1 MQVTRKYMTK
11 VLFISILA
19 SLGAA
24 AVAWGLFLE
33 SFKGKPEFR
42 DIEDFR
48 SSEQKSHCGQ
58 KWVFWGVIAEMIL
71 GFGIVIWEG
80 ADMIKTDRK
89 IEEADTRNLPIDSIA
104 GYARVEIKPQGDRE
118 MQFVRNLHQ
127 VSANSEPIFSPAQ
140 MQKGETAILYLAKHP
155 MNDPGAVEMGV
166 VAQVVFVG
174 TVLGEGIGVRKSLPY
189 VPNICFDL
197 SFNSQQSG
205 VWNLNDVTFNELNFV
220 QIVGVGRDEVLTP
233 MVVIGGEIDLKLGLW
248 RKTFLIPPQTNQFWR
263 VSSFKTNGAFVPAG
277 YGLVTNSV
285 PAR

>member
-1 MQVTRKYMTK
+1 MTK

>member
-1 MQVTRKYMTK
+1 
-11 VLFISILA
+11 
-19 SLGAA
+19 
-24 AVAWGLFLE
+24 
-33 SFKGKPEFR
+33 
-42 DIEDFR
+42 
-48 SSEQKSHCGQ
+48 
-58 KWVFWGVIAEMIL
+58 
-71 GFGIVIWEG
+71 
-80 ADMIKTDRK
+80 
-89 IEEADTRNLPIDSIA
+89 
-104 GYARVEIKPQGDRE
+104 